1 MEYYNLKLEN
11 RNNYE
16 NFYYTNS
23 LALMISDY
31 YGLDKNESLK
41 IVKDTISV
49 AQTPIELLR
58 TLKKSIQK
66 E

>member
-16 NFYYTNS
+16 NIYYTNS

-31 YGLDKNESLK
+31 YGLDKNELLK
-41 IVKDTISV
+41 IVKDTTSV

>member
-23 LALMISDY
+23 LALMISEY

-41 IVKDTISV
+41 MVKDTINV

-58 TLKKSIQK
+58 TLQKSIQK

>member
-31 YGLDKNESLK
+31 YGLDKKESLK